1 MAPDLHFLFVMQAS
15 IAKEEA
21 GFASVK
27 LGKKPKDLFANG
39 KRAEKRKISW
49 QDQLALKV

>member
-1 MAPDLHFLFVMQAS
+1 MLSNEMQG
-15 IAKEEA
+15 IEPKEDA
-21 GFASVK
+21 GFAAVK
-27 LGKKPKDLFANG
+27 VGKKPKDLFANG